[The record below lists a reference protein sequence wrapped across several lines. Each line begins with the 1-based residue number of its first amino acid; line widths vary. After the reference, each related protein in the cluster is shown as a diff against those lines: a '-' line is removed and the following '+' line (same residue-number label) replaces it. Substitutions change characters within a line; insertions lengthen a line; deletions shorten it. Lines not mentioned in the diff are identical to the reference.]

1 MGAGNIWRYCDFYVN
16 HLKTIN
22 NGVKLIDFNE
32 LRNVVNGSLL
42 ENEPMSK
49 HTSYGIGGPALAYI
63 TPQDSKDLSSILK
76 FALENKIPVFLLD
89 QDQIFLFLMRVLMV

>member
-1 MGAGNIWRYCDFYVN
+1 M
-16 HLKTIN
+16 
-22 NGVKLIDFNE
+22 IDFKE

-63 TPQDSKDLSSILK
+63 TPQDRKDLSSILK
-76 FALENKIPVFLLD
+76 FTFYFLINNKIKKKIYFNRASGFVNAILGKPSWYRPNLED
-89 QDQIFLFLMRVLMV
+89 